1 MGFISFLE
9 NNMLSCQWK
18 DLGVE
23 CMGCGF
29 QRSVIFLL
37 KGEFTKAFASY
48 PAIYSLIILALVLG
62 LHLKFN
68 FSAGHKILQWLF
80 IFNLI
85 IIIGNYI
92 LKLT

>member
-9 NNMLSCQWK
+9 ENMLSCQWK
-18 DLGVE
+18 NMGME

-37 KGEFTKAFASY
+37 KGDFINAFLTY
-48 PAIYSLIILALVLG
+48 PPIYSLLLMFVFLG

-68 FSAGHKILQWLF
+68 FRKGHLVLQMLF
-80 IFNLI
+80 IINLI
-85 IIIGNYI
+85 IIITNYL
-92 LKLT
+92 LKLI

>member
-9 NNMLSCQWK
+9 DNMLSCQWK
-18 DLGVE
+18 RMGME

-37 KGEFTKAFASY
+37 KGDFTNAFLSY
-48 PAIYSLIILALVLG
+48 PAIYSLILLITILG

-68 FSAGHKILQWLF
+68 FSHGHKILQWLF
-80 IFNLI
+80 IFDLI

>member
-18 DLGVE
+18 NLGME

-37 KGEFTKAFASY
+37 KGDFAKAFISY

-92 LKLT
+92 LKLI

>member
-9 NNMLSCQWK
+9 NNMLSCQWQN
-18 DLGVE
+18 LGME

-37 KGEFTKAFASY
+37 KGDFFKAFITY
-48 PAIYSLIILALVLG
+48 PAIYSLLAMGLILG

-80 IFNLI
+80 VLNVI
-85 IIIGNYI
+85 IIVGNYI
-92 LKLT
+92 LKLI

>member
-18 DLGVE
+18 NIGME

-37 KGEFTKAFASY
+37 KGEFSKAFITY
-48 PAIYSLIILALVLG
+48 PAIYSLIILAVILG
-62 LHLKFN
+62 LHLKLN
-68 FSAGHKILQWLF
+68 FSAGHKILKWLF

-92 LKLT
+92 LKLI

>member
-9 NNMLSCQWK
+9 DNMLSCQWK
-18 DLGVE
+18 TMGME

-37 KGEFTKAFASY
+37 KGDFTNAFLSY
-48 PAIYSLIILALVLG
+48 PAIYSLILLITILG

-68 FSAGHKILQWLF
+68 FSQGHKILQWLF

-92 LKLT
+92 LKLI

>member
-18 DLGVE
+18 NLGME

-37 KGEFTKAFASY
+37 KGEFTKAFISY
-48 PAIYSLIILALVLG
+48 PAIYTLIILALMLG

-92 LKLT
+92 LKLI